1 MTTVKGTFSL
11 DPATVDLLNAA
22 AQRLN
27 QSKSAVVRTAIRD
40 FHARLDR
47 LSEAERLR
55 LLAAFDELVP
65 QIPERPA
72 GDAEREIREIR
83 ASRRRGGR
91 RTPAERLRWRD
102 RFWRRP

>member
-1 MTTVKGTFSL
+1 MATVKVTFSL
-11 DPATVDLLNAA
+11 DPATVDLLHAA

-27 QSKSAVVRTAIRD
+27 QPKSAVVRAAIRD
-40 FHARLDR
+40 LYARLDR

-55 LLAAFDELVP
+55 LLAAFDEFVP

-72 GDAEREIREIR
+72 EDVEREIREIR

-91 RTPAERLRWRD
+91 RTPAE
-102 RFWRRP
+102 

>member
-1 MTTVKGTFSL
+1 MTTVKVTFSL
-11 DPATVDLLNAA
+11 DLATVDLLNAA

-72 GDAEREIREIR
+72 EDVEREIREIR

-91 RTPAERLRWRD
+91 RTPVE
-102 RFWRRP
+102 